1 MAWSAHC
8 NTEDVRWVLRER
20 PVVLKGADP
29 HEFACEVPTTALQRK
44 MQPQIE
50 SFLDDLLTWTTLEI
64 SWTQRYAVE
73 ASSRMLYTLERG
85 EVISKQDALGW
96 ATSTMPDEWRD
107 LIDQVRQSGSFVGT
121 ILRARDR

>member
-1 MAWSAHC
+1 
-8 NTEDVRWVLRER
+8 
-20 PVVLKGADP
+20 
-29 HEFACEVPTTALQRK
+29 

-85 EVISKQDALGW
+85 EVISKQDALDW
-96 ATSTMPDEWRD
+96 ATSTMPGEWRD
-107 LIDQVRQSGSFVGT
+107 LIDQVRQDRFVRWNDPPRPGSVERTLAFIEYVQD
-121 ILRARDR
+121 RARTGDAQRSLG